1 MLAGGCRLSP
11 SMKVQPRSVGQ
22 GRGHGGLAGAR
33 DAHDHHVARC
43 RAGVAARCGHRL
55 AARVLLVSTAH
66 STVLAEVGPR
76 IVRGDLAEGSVIT
89 LDWLGDAYGVSRT
102 VAREVVQVLVS
113 MGLVESRRRTG
124 IRILPREE
132 WDDYDPAVIRWR
144 LEGEDRVLHLHQL
157 AELRAA
163 DRAGLGRPRG
173 TARRTRPACRD
184 RAHRRADG
192 GLRLG
197 RRPADLPRAGRRLP
211 PAAAAG
217 LGQRDVLRARRRGR
231 GGAARAHRPRP
242 DAARAQA
249 RRPVGCTRSS
259 PRRSPGERSR
269 WRDRP

>member
-1 MLAGGCRLSP
+1 M
-11 SMKVQPRSVGQ
+11 
-22 GRGHGGLAGAR
+22 
-33 DAHDHHVARC
+33 
-43 RAGVAARCGHRL
+43 
-55 AARVLLVSTAH
+55 STAH

-163 DRAGLGRPRG
+163 IEPSSAALAARHADAAQRAEIVRIAEQMEASGSAGDLQTFLEQDVAFHRLLLRASGNVMFSGLGDVVEEVLRGRTDHDLMPSEPKREARRLHQVVAEAVAGGEVEVARSAMTAICAEVVSDLGRP
-173 TARRTRPACRD
+173 
-184 RAHRRADG
+184 H
-192 GLRLG
+192 
-197 RRPADLPRAGRRLP
+197 
-211 PAAAAG
+211 
-217 LGQRDVLRARRRGR
+217 
-231 GGAARAHRPRP
+231 
-242 DAARAQA
+242 
-249 RRPVGCTRSS
+249 
-259 PRRSPGERSR
+259 
-269 WRDRP
+269 